1 MPQET
6 NLNVSPYF
14 DDFDKSNN
22 YYRVLFKPGYPV
34 QARELTTL
42 QSILQNQVEQFGS
55 HFFKEGAKVIP
66 GQLTYVS
73 NFYAVEINSEF
84 SGTPVN
90 LYLNNLV
97 GSIIYGRSSGVKA
110 KVVKV
115 ITADESER
123 GNITLYVDYLESSSS
138 DFSAREF
145 FDGEVLYSDSPI
157 QFGNTF
163 ISSGEGFASTI
174 FTNSTSTGSA
184 FALSNGVYFLRG
196 TFVEVQDEILILDQ
210 YNNTPSYRVGLL
222 VNEEIATSD
231 DDISLTDN
239 AQGYNNYSAP
249 GADRLKIT
257 ATLFKKDINDFG
269 NANFVQLATV
279 QNGIL
284 REINNTTDYNILGDE
299 FAKRTFDESGHYYIK
314 SFTTY
319 CKESLNDGI
328 GNGGIFKEGELTYS
342 GSVPSED
349 LAIYKVSPG
358 KAYVKGYEV
367 DFQGPTLLDVPKPR
381 TTKTIQSQAVNFGFN
396 PTITVDNVTGSPL
409 IDFNTSSTLSLRDE
423 RVTNDAGSAA
433 GTEIGVAR
441 VYDFVLEQGG
451 YDVPNLDTNRWDL
464 TLFDVQTYS
473 KMTLNEPVT
482 LSIPTYI
489 QGSQT
494 GATGYLKES
503 VSGLTTITVYQIKG
517 EFSEKENI
525 IFNSSDENQTSRYVT
540 DIRNYGISDVK
551 SVYSSSVGSGITF
564 TADAIQTISN
574 IIGNATIT
582 QSSGGISTVTVN
594 GANISG
600 IVTTGNLIR
609 YSQPGI
615 STISYAKVD
624 QVSYLASEFEISLI
638 ESVQGVV
645 YGNLP
650 TTEINVNDLSVVTT
664 KLQLNGDSGNSASNN
679 SLFSV
684 LPKSNIESVDLNESQ
699 ITIRKQFSNI
709 NITSNSTDPID
720 AGQNEVFLPFDEER
734 YILIRSDGTLET
746 LTSDKFEFQSGST
759 RLVINNLGTN
769 DTGAVLIAT
778 LRKSKI
784 KSKSKKKKVVDSII
798 IDKSSNSYSGIGQSS
813 TNDGLTYGN
822 YPYGTR
828 VQDKEI
834 CLNYPDINLLY
845 GVFESKD
852 TSNPD
857 SPSATIGSMDGP
869 TATTNDLII
878 GETLV
883 GTISGARALYVERKN
898 DTSIGYIYENNNN
911 FINGEL
917 VKFSQSNVNG
927 VIGSI
932 SVCSVNVTDRYK
944 LDGGQR
950 ETYIDYSR
958 LVRNSSS
965 PEPERK
971 LKVFFMRGFFETS
984 DDGDITTVNS
994 YTSFNYKNEIPSI
1007 SGYRVTDLIDLRPR
1021 VSDYT
1026 VSEGNRS
1033 PFEFEGRDF
1042 SGSNHSSKNIISS
1055 DESLILTYSYYLPR
1069 IDRIYLSK
1077 DKSFVIKYG
1086 NSSDNPV
1093 LPEEV
1098 SGAMNIANIYL
1109 PPYLYNTS
1117 DARIEFVQHKRY
1129 QMRDIFNLESRIKN
1143 LEYYTSLSLL
1153 ETNTQNL
1160 FVDDSTGQNRF
1171 KSGFYVDNFGSLLTQ
1186 DLSNGVKNSIDT
1198 QRGELRPSHYTTN
1211 LKLEAANSTIS
1222 GVGTSTQL
1230 NGDKRYAEIF
1240 GSNIKRSG
1248 DVVTLDYSETSW
1260 LRQPFATRTENVTPF
1275 FVKLWEGTIQLNPTV
1290 DVWIDTNR
1298 LELNNVEMEGSFLG
1312 IAEALRT
1319 EISTN
1324 EDGERLGVSPIIW
1337 NSWETTGVDLNRR
1350 VESNSSSSTS
1360 SGTSTSNRQG
1370 TAAEFQRFTGQNA
1383 ANGVPNTFRVG
1394 EVRDTSTTTTVTT
1407 TNTFMDIRLDQQRTG
1422 IQNTV
1427 TEQIDTESLGD
1438 RIVRRDVITFMR
1450 SRNIEFTSRQMKPY
1464 TEVYPFFDGVNVSD
1478 YCFSKL
1484 VEIEMIS
1491 GVFEVGETVIGR
1503 QDFLLPNGA
1512 TARIPIGIIF
1522 RVAQSNH
1529 KYGPY
1534 NNPSDFFDRNPYDR
1548 ETNIPESYS
1557 STSTILNID
1566 TFSLSDESNTQFSGL
1581 IKQSMTLRGL
1591 SSGAE
1596 ATVTN
1601 VRLVTDRVG
1610 TLIGSYQVPNS
1621 SIGNNPA
1628 FETGRSRFRLTSSS
1642 TNSQIPGVV
1651 TTVAEETF
1659 YSQGD
1664 IDSTQEVTL
1673 SLRNARVEVDD
1684 SFRQT
1689 RALSDSALLDT
1700 QTTVSSSTSSSN
1712 PRLTGEYRDP
1722 LAQSFIVDDPTG
1734 VYLTKVDLYFRTKD
1748 EILPVTVQIREV
1760 ELGTPSQKI
1769 LPFSEVELTPD
1780 KIQTSEDASVATS
1793 FEFESP
1799 VYLESQREYAI
1810 IVISNSNEYN
1820 VWISRLGESDVATLA
1835 TEQNQILVTTQ
1846 RLLGS
1851 LFKSQNAS
1859 TWTPSQYEDL
1869 TFELHRA
1876 EFATSGFVQMFNSDL
1891 PENLQVMTKDA
1902 LTVESN
1908 KVKVSLSSTVTNTDL
1923 SLGNT
1928 IIQQPAGLSTAF
1940 GNLVGYAGSAFGTL
1954 NIVSSG
1960 VGYTGSNFTYTG
1972 VALTSITGSG
1982 VNATANITINNGGV
1996 VAAGA
2001 TILVGGSG
2009 YVVGDILEPISIG
2022 SQNLGLG
2029 MRLSVSEISGRNELI
2044 IDNVQGEFSTISSDK
2059 VKFVNNSGVT
2069 TDFSTDGTEFSIANL
2084 NTLTNGE
2091 HIKVF
2096 HRNHGMHSSSNIV
2109 TIRDISSDVDAVS
2122 LTSQY
2127 PSASGTSNEIVVSDA
2142 SEFATFENITVSAAY
2157 KGYLRILEE
2166 ILSYEGVNLST
2177 NTLTGVSREIDGT
2190 KGFNYPVGTLV
2201 EKYELG
2207 GVSLRR
2213 INKTHN
2219 LSDVDNTISNKI
2231 GVNHYYLKI
2240 DMSSN
2245 GNDRSL
2251 NTGYGKLKFNRTKQS
2266 GGLNGKA
2273 TYNIPFEAVIPNIR
2287 QIAPTGTG
2295 IRSAIRTVS
2304 GTSLGGNEV
2313 SFVDQGLQD
2322 ITNSRIN
2329 YFDSPR
2335 VIASKLNE
2343 TNYLTDLPGN
2353 KSLNVNA
2360 FFTSSDSRISPSIDL
2375 SNNSLVLISNRVNN
2389 PITDYANDP
2398 RVNTISEDPNLFT
2411 YVSNQILLETAASS
2425 IKILLDGYVH
2435 NESDLRAFYSIEN
2448 SNVFVPFPGYANI
2461 DTNGTVID
2469 SRNSNGSADAKM
2481 IKQDRFINNPLQSD
2495 FKEYSFTIDLNQT
2508 FKQFRIK
2515 LIGTSENQAY
2525 VPIVRN
2531 LRVIALA

>member
-14 DDFDKSNN
+14 DDFDPDKN
-22 YYRVLFKPGYPV
+22 YYKVLFKPGYPV

-66 GQLTYVS
+66 GQLTYIS
-73 NFYAVEINSEF
+73 NFYAVEINSDF
-84 SGTPVN
+84 SGVPVS
-90 LYLNNLV
+90 LYLNNLI
-97 GSIIYGRSSGVKA
+97 GIKLYGKSSGVKA

-115 ITADESER
+115 LTADESER
-123 GNITLYVDYLESSSS
+123 GNIILYIDYLESSS
-138 DFSAREF
+138 DFSKREF
-145 FDGEVLYSDSPI
+145 FDNEVLVTEDPI

-163 ISSGEGFASTI
+163 ISSGEGFASTLAN
-174 FTNSTSTGSA
+174 NSTSTGSA

-196 TFVEVQDEILILDQ
+196 TFVDVSDKILILDQ
-210 YNNTPSYRVGLL
+210 YTNDPSYRIGLL
-222 VNEEIATSD
+222 VSEEIITSD
-231 DDISLTDN
+231 SDESLTDN

-257 ATLFKKDINDFG
+257 TSLAKKDINDFD

-279 QNGIL
+279 QNGVL
-284 REINNTTDYNILGDE
+284 REINNNTDYNILGDE
-299 FAKRTFDESGHYYIK
+299 LARRTFDESGHYYIK

-319 CKESLNDGI
+319 CKESLNNGI
-328 GNGGIFKEGELTYS
+328 GNGGIFNSGELTYN
-342 GSVPSED
+342 GSVPNED
-349 LAIYKVSPG
+349 LAIYKISPG
-358 KAYVKGYEV
+358 KSYVKGYEV
-367 DFQGPTLLDVPKPR
+367 EFQGPTFLDVPKPR
-381 TTKTIQSQAVNFGFN
+381 TTKTIESQAVNFGFN
-396 PTITVDNVTGSPL
+396 PTLTVNNVTGSPL
-409 IDFNTSSTLSLRDE
+409 IDFNTTTTLSLRDE
-423 RVTNDAGSAA
+423 RVTSDPNSAP
-433 GTEIGVAR
+433 GNEIGVAR

-451 YDVPNLDTNRWDL
+451 YDVQNLETNQWDL
-464 TLFDVQTYS
+464 SLFDIQTYS
-473 KMTLNEPVT
+473 SITLNEPIT

-489 QGSQT
+489 RGSQT

-503 VSGLTTITVYQIKG
+503 VSSSSTINAYQIRG

-525 IFNSSDENQTSRYVT
+525 IFSGSDENELSRYIT
-540 DIRNYGISDVK
+540 NIRNYAISDIK

-564 TADAIQTISN
+564 TADTIQSNSNFIGISS
-574 IIGNATIT
+574 ISSG
-582 QSSGGISTVTVN
+582 SGGISTVTVN
-594 GANISG
+594 GTNISG
-600 IVTTGNLIR
+600 IITTGNLVK
-609 YSQPGI
+609 YSQGGETI
-615 STISYAKVD
+615 ISYAKVED
-624 QVSYLASEFEISLI
+624 VDYLAREFTISPV
-638 ESVQGVV
+638 ENVNGVV
-645 YGNLP
+645 YGDLP
-650 TTEINVNDLSVVTT
+650 TSSVNVTDLSILTT
-664 KLQLNGDSGNSASNN
+664 KLQITGSSGNSSSNN

-684 LPKSNIESVDLNESQ
+684 LPKSNIESVDLTRSQ
-699 ITIRKQFSNI
+699 LTIRKQFSNI
-709 NITSNSTDPID
+709 NISSNSTDPID
-720 AGQNEVFLPFDEER
+720 AESNEVFLPFDEER

-746 LTSDKFEFQSGST
+746 LTSDKFDFQSGST
-759 RLVINNLGTN
+759 RLVINNLGAN
-769 DTGAVLIAT
+769 DTGAILIAT
-778 LRKSKI
+778 LRKTKI
-784 KSKSKKKKVVDSII
+784 KSKSKKKKIVDSVI
-798 IDKSSNSYSGIGQSS
+798 IDKSSNLYSGIGQST

-828 VQDKEI
+828 VQDIEI
-834 CLNYPDINLLY
+834 CLNYPDVNLLY
-845 GVFESKD
+845 AVFESKD

-857 SPSATIGSMDGP
+857 SPSATIGSMDGA
-869 TATTNDLII
+869 TSTTNDLII
-878 GETLV
+878 GESLV

-898 DTSIGYIYENNNN
+898 DTSIGYIYENNIN

-917 VKFSQSNVNG
+917 VRFDQSNVNG
-927 VIGSI
+927 IIGSI
-932 SVCSVNVTDRYK
+932 NQGSTNVTDRYR
-944 LDGGQR
+944 LDNGQR
-950 ETYIDYSR
+950 QTYFDYSR
-958 LVRNSSS
+958 IIRNSNS

-971 LKVFFMRGFFETS
+971 LKSYFMRGFFDLS

-994 YTSFNYKNEIPSI
+994 YTTFNYKNEIPSI
-1007 SGYRVTDLIDLRPR
+1007 SGYRLTDLIDLRPR
-1021 VSDYT
+1021 VKDYT
-1026 VSEGNRS
+1026 VSEGNKS
-1033 PFEFEGRDF
+1033 PFEFGGRDF
-1042 SGSNHSSKNIISS
+1042 SGSNHSSKNIISP

-1077 DKSFVIKYG
+1077 DKSFSVKYG
-1086 NSSDNPV
+1086 NPSDIPV

-1109 PPYLYNTS
+1109 PAYLYNTS

-1143 LEYYTSLSLL
+1143 LEYYTSLSML

-1160 FVDDSTGQNRF
+1160 FVDDGNGQNRF

-1186 DLSNGVKNSIDT
+1186 DLSNGVKNSIDVG
-1198 QRGELRPSHYTTN
+1198 RGELRPSHYTTN
-1211 LKLEAANSTIS
+1211 LKLEVANNTIT
-1222 GVGTSTQL
+1222 GIGTSTQT

-1275 FVKLWEGTIQLNPTV
+1275 FVKLWEGSIQLYPSV
-1290 DVWIDTNR
+1290 DVWIDVNK

-1312 IAEALRT
+1312 VAEALRT

-1324 EDGERLGVSPIIW
+1324 EDGERLGVSPVIW

-1350 VESNSSSSTS
+1350 VESNSNSSTS
-1360 SGTSTSNRQG
+1360 RGTSTSSRQG
-1370 TAAEFQRFTGQNA
+1370 TAAEFERFTGQSVT
-1383 ANGVPNTFRVG
+1383 NGVPNTFRVG
-1394 EVRDTSTTTTVTT
+1394 EARDTTTRTTVTT

-1427 TEQIDTESLGD
+1427 SEQIDTESLGD
-1438 RIVRRDVITFMR
+1438 RIIRRDIISFMR
-1450 SRNIEFTSRQMKPY
+1450 SRNIEFTSRRMKPF
-1464 TEVYPFFDGVNVSD
+1464 TQVYSFFDGVNVGD
-1478 YCFSKL
+1478 FCFSKL
-1484 VEIEMIS
+1484 IEIEMIS
-1491 GVFEVGETVIGR
+1491 GTFSVGETVIG
-1503 QDFLLPNGA
+1503 QINGVS
-1512 TARIPIGIIF
+1512 INSNVVIF

-1534 NNPSDFFDRNPYDR
+1534 DNPTDFFDRNPYNRDV
-1548 ETNIPESYS
+1548 NIPELYS
-1557 STSTILNID
+1557 STSTTLNVD
-1566 TFSLSDESNTQFSGL
+1566 TFSLAEESNTTFSG
-1581 IKQSMTLRGL
+1581 IVKQNMILRGQT
-1591 SSGAE
+1591 SGAE
-1596 ATVTN
+1596 ARVAN
-1601 VRLVTDRVG
+1601 VRLVTDRLG
-1610 TLIGSYQVPNS
+1610 TLIGSYQVPS
-1621 SIGNNPA
+1621 GIEGTPQ

-1651 TTVAEETF
+1651 TTAAEETF

-1664 IDSTQEVTL
+1664 VDSSQEVTL

-1689 RALSDSALLDT
+1689 RDLSDSALLDT

-1734 VYLTKVDLYFRTKD
+1734 IFVTKVDIYFRTKD
-1748 EILPVTVQIREV
+1748 ESLPVTVQIREV

-1780 KIQTSEDASVATS
+1780 KILLSEDASITTS
-1793 FEFESP
+1793 FIFESP

-1876 EFATSGFVQMFNSDL
+1876 NFVSSGFLQMFNSDL
-1891 PENLQVMTKDA
+1891 PENLQVMTKDPV
-1902 LTVESN
+1902 TIQSN
-1908 KVKVSLSSTVTNTDL
+1908 KIKVSLSSTVTNTDL
-1923 SLGNT
+1923 TLGNT
-1928 IIQQPAGLSTAF
+1928 IIQQPSGLSTAT
-1940 GNLVGYAGSAFGTL
+1940 GNLVGYAGSAFGNL
-1954 NIVSSG
+1954 NVVNSG
-1960 VGYTGSNFTYTG
+1960 IGYTGSNITYTG

-1982 VNATANITINNGGV
+1982 FNATANITINNGGV
-1996 VAAGA
+1996 VASGA
-2001 TILVGGSG
+2001 TIASGGFG
-2009 YVVGDILEPISIG
+2009 YIVGDILEPISIG
-2022 SQNLGLG
+2022 AQNLGLG

-2044 IDNVQGEFSTISSDK
+2044 IDNVQGEFSTVSSDK
-2059 VKFVNNSGVT
+2059 VKFINNSGVT
-2069 TDFSTDGTEFSIANL
+2069 TDFSDNGTEFSIDNL
-2084 NTLTNGE
+2084 IPVTSGD

-2109 TIRDISSDVDAVS
+2109 TLRDIKSDIDSVS
-2122 LTSQY
+2122 LVAQY
-2127 PSASGTSNEIVVSDA
+2127 PSASGNETEILLSDA
-2142 SEFATFENITVSAAY
+2142 NDFVNYENIPVSATY
-2157 KGYLRILEE
+2157 KGYIKILDE

-2177 NTLTGVSREIDGT
+2177 NTLTGISREIDGT
-2190 KGFNYPVGTLV
+2190 KGFNYSVETLV

-2219 LSDVDNTISNKI
+2219 LSDVDSTISNPI
-2231 GVNHYYLKI
+2231 GVNYYHVKI
-2240 DMSSN
+2240 DMGSN
-2245 GNDRSL
+2245 GVDRST
-2251 NTGYGKLKFNRTKQS
+2251 NIEYPKLKFNRTKQV
-2266 GGLNGKA
+2266 GLSNGKA
-2273 TYNIPFEAVIPNIR
+2273 TYNIPFEAMIPNIK
-2287 QIAPTGTG
+2287 QIAPTGTS
-2295 IRSAIRTVS
+2295 IKSAVRTVR

-2313 SFVDQGLQD
+2313 SFVDMGLQD

-2335 VIASKLNE
+2335 VIASKVNE
-2343 TNYLTDLPGN
+2343 TNYLADFPGN

-2360 FFTSSDSRISPSIDL
+2360 FMATSDARISPSIDL
-2375 SNNSLVLISNRVNN
+2375 SNNSLVLISNRVNS
-2389 PITDYANDP
+2389 PITDYINDP
-2398 RVNTISEDPNLFT
+2398 RVNSISEDPSLFN
-2411 YVSNQILLETAASS
+2411 YISNQITLESPASS
-2425 IKILLDGYVH
+2425 IKILLDAYVH
-2435 NESDLRAFYSIEN
+2435 NNSDLRAFFSIEE
-2448 SNVFVPFPGYANI
+2448 SNVFVPFPGYTNI
-2461 DTNGTVID
+2461 DTNGSIID
-2469 SRNSNGSADAKM
+2469 ERNSDGSSDKKM
-2481 IKQDRFINNPLQSD
+2481 IKQDKFINTPAISD
-2495 FKEYSFTIDLNQT
+2495 FKEYSFTVDLNEI
-2508 FKQFRIK
+2508 FKQFRVK

-2525 VPIVRN
+2525 VPIIRN

>member
-6 NLNVSPYF
+6 NLNTSPYF
-14 DDFDKSNN
+14 DDFDKNNN

-84 SGTPVN
+84 SGVPVS
-90 LYLNNLV
+90 LYLDSLV
-97 GSIIYGRSSGVKA
+97 GSIIYGRTSGVKA

-115 ITADESER
+115 ITSEESER

-138 DFSAREF
+138 DLTKREF
-145 FDGEVLYSDSPI
+145 DDGEILYSNSPI

-163 ISSGEGFASTI
+163 ITSGEGFASTI
-174 FTNSTSTGSA
+174 SDNSTSIASA

-210 YNNTPSYRVGLL
+210 YSNKPSYRVGLL
-222 VNEEIATSD
+222 ITEEIVTSD

-239 AQGYNNYSAP
+239 SQGYSNYSAP

-257 ATLFKKDINDFG
+257 ATLFKKDINDFD

-279 QNGIL
+279 QNGVL
-284 REINNTTDYNILGDE
+284 REINNSTDYNILGDE
-299 FAKRTFDESGHYYIK
+299 LARRTFDESGHYYIK

-319 CKESLNDGI
+319 CKESLNDGL
-328 GNGGIFKEGELTYS
+328 GNGGIFNSGELTYS

-349 LAIYKVSPG
+349 LAIYKISPG

-367 DFQGPTLLDVPKPR
+367 EFQGPTFLDVPKPR
-381 TTKTIQSQAVNFGFN
+381 TTKTIEGQAVNFGFN
-396 PTITVDNVTGSPL
+396 PTLTVNNVTGSPL
-409 IDFNTSSTLSLRDE
+409 IDFNTTTTLSLRDE
-423 RVTNDAGSAA
+423 RVTNDSGSAP
-433 GTEIGVAR
+433 GNEIGVAR

-451 YDVPNLDTNRWDL
+451 YDVQNLETNQWDL
-464 TLFDVQTYS
+464 SLFDIQTYS
-473 KMTLNEPVT
+473 KLTLNEPVT

-489 QGSQT
+489 RGSQT
-494 GATGYLKES
+494 GATGYLKDS
-503 VSGLTTITVYQIKG
+503 VSSASTITIYQIRG

-525 IFNSSDENQTSRYVT
+525 IFGNSDENESSRYVT
-540 DIRNYGISDVK
+540 KIRNYGISDVK
-551 SVYSSSVGSGITF
+551 SVYTSNVGSGITF
-564 TADAIQTISN
+564 TADTIQSNSNFIGISSISAN
-574 IIGNATIT
+574 
-582 QSSGGISTVTVN
+582 SGGISTVSVN
-594 GANISG
+594 VTNISG
-600 IVTTGNLIR
+600 IVTTGNLVT

-615 STISYAKVD
+615 TTISYAKVEN
-624 QVSYLASEFEISLI
+624 VNYLARKFEISSV
-638 ESVQGVV
+638 ESVAGVV
-645 YGNLP
+645 YGELP
-650 TTEINVNDLSVVTT
+650 STAVNITDLSVLTT
-664 KLQLNGDSGNSASNN
+664 KLQSSGSSGNTSSNN

-684 LPKSNIESVDLNESQ
+684 LPKSNIESVDLSGSQ
-699 ITIRKQFSNI
+699 LTIRRQFNNI
-709 NITSNSTDPID
+709 NISSNSTDPID
-720 AGQNEVFLPFDEER
+720 AGTNEVFLPFDEER
-734 YILIRSDGTLET
+734 YILIRSDGSLET
-746 LTSDKFEFQSGST
+746 LTSDKFDFQSGST

-769 DTGAVLIAT
+769 DTGAILIAT
-778 LRKSKI
+778 LRKTKI
-784 KSKSKKKKVVDSII
+784 KSKSKKKKIVDSII
-798 IDKSSNSYSGIGQSS
+798 IDKSSSSYSGVGQST

-828 VQDKEI
+828 VQDIEI
-834 CLNYPDINLLY
+834 CLNYPDVNLLY
-845 GVFESKD
+845 AVFESKD

-857 SPSATIGSMDGP
+857 SPSATIGSMDGATS
-869 TATTNDLII
+869 TANDLII

-883 GTISGARALYVERKN
+883 GTISGARALYVERKS
-898 DTSIGYIYENNNN
+898 DTSIGYIYENNIN

-917 VKFSQSNVNG
+917 VKFDQSNVNG
-927 VIGSI
+927 IIGSI
-932 SVCSVNVTDRYK
+932 NQGSTNVTDRYR
-944 LDGGQR
+944 LDNGQR
-950 ETYIDYSR
+950 QTYFDYSR
-958 LVRNSSS
+958 IIRGSDS

-971 LKVFFMRGFFETS
+971 LKVYFMRGFFDSS

-994 YTSFNYKNEIPSI
+994 YNTFNYNNEISSI
-1007 SGYRVTDLIDLRPR
+1007 SGYRLTDLIDLRPR
-1021 VSDYT
+1021 VKDYT
-1026 VSEGNRS
+1026 VSEGNKS
-1033 PFEFEGRDF
+1033 PFEFGGRDF
-1042 SGSNHSSKNIISS
+1042 SGSNHSSKNIISP

-1069 IDRIYLSK
+1069 IDRIYLNK
-1077 DKSFVIKYG
+1077 DKSFAVKYG
-1086 NSSDNPV
+1086 NPSDNPV

-1098 SGAMNIANIYL
+1098 SGAMNISNIYL
-1109 PPYLYNTS
+1109 PAYLYNTS

-1143 LEYYTSLSLL
+1143 LEYYTSLSML

-1160 FVDDSTGQNRF
+1160 FVDDGNGQNRF

-1186 DLSNGVKNSIDT
+1186 DLSNGVKNSIDAS
-1198 QRGELRPSHYTTN
+1198 RGELRPSHYTTN
-1211 LKLEAANSTIS
+1211 LKLEVANNTIT
-1222 GVGTSTQL
+1222 GIGTSTQS
-1230 NGDKRYAEIF
+1230 NGDKKYAEIF

-1248 DVVTLDYSETSW
+1248 DVVTLDYNETSW

-1275 FVKLWEGTIQLNPTV
+1275 FVKLWEGSIELYPSV
-1290 DVWIDTNR
+1290 DVWIDVNK

-1312 IAEALRT
+1312 VAEALRT

-1350 VESNSSSSTS
+1350 VEVNRSSRTSN
-1360 SGTSTSNRQG
+1360 GTSNTIRQG
-1370 TAAEFQRFTGQNA
+1370 SAAEFQRFVGA
-1383 ANGVPNTFRVG
+1383 VPSGGVPSTFRVG
-1394 EVRDTSTTTTVTT
+1394 ETRDTTTTTTVTT

-1427 TEQIDTESLGD
+1427 TEQIDTETLGD
-1438 RIVRRDVITFMR
+1438 RIVRRDIITFMR
-1450 SRNIEFTSRQMKPY
+1450 SRNIEFTSRRMKPF
-1464 TEVYPFFDGVNVSD
+1464 TQVYPFFDGVNVND

-1484 VEIEMIS
+1484 IEIEMIS
-1491 GVFEVGETVIGR
+1491 GVFEVGETVIG
-1503 QDFLLPNGA
+1503 QINGVS
-1512 TARIPIGIIF
+1512 INDQIIIF

-1534 NNPSDFFDRNPYDR
+1534 NNPTDFFDRSPYNR
-1548 ETNIPESYS
+1548 EINVPEFYS
-1557 STSTILNID
+1557 STSTLLNID
-1566 TFSLSDESNTQFSGL
+1566 TFSLAEESNVNFGGI
-1581 IKQSMTLRGL
+1581 IKQNMILRGQ

-1596 ATVTN
+1596 ARVSN
-1601 VRLVTDRVG
+1601 VRLVTDRLG
-1610 TLIGSYQVPNS
+1610 TLIGSYRVPNG
-1621 SIGNNPA
+1621 IEGTPQ
-1628 FETGRSRFRLTSSS
+1628 FETGRSRFRLTSSP

-1664 IDSTQEVTL
+1664 VDSSQEVTL

-1700 QTTVSSSTSSSN
+1700 QTRVSRSTSSSN

-1734 VYLTKVDLYFRTKD
+1734 VFLTKVDIYFRTKD
-1748 EILPVTVQIREV
+1748 ESLPVTVQIREV

-1780 KIQTSEDASVATS
+1780 KVLTSEDASIATS
-1793 FEFESP
+1793 FVFESP

-1835 TEQNQILVTTQ
+1835 TEQDQILVTTQ

-1876 EFATSGFVQMFNSDL
+1876 NFVSSGFVQMFNSDL
-1891 PENLQVMTKDA
+1891 PENLQVMTKDPI
-1902 LTVESN
+1902 TIQSN
-1908 KVKVSLSSTVTNTDL
+1908 KVRVSLSSTITNTDL

-1954 NIVSSG
+1954 G
-1960 VGYTGSNFTYTG
+1960 VVNPGIGYTGSNITYTG

-1982 VNATANITINNGGV
+1982 FNATANITINNGGV
-1996 VAAGA
+1996 VASGA
-2001 TILVGGSG
+2001 TIVSGGSG

-2022 SQNLGLG
+2022 AQNLGLG

-2044 IDNVQGEFSTISSDK
+2044 IDNVQGEFSTVSSDK
-2059 VKFVNNSGVT
+2059 IKFINSSGVT
-2069 TDFSTDGTEFSIANL
+2069 TDFSNNGTEFSIDNL
-2084 NTLTNGE
+2084 NVVTSGDRM
-2091 HIKVF
+2091 KVF
-2096 HRNHGMHSSSNIV
+2096 HRNHGMHSSSNIL
-2109 TIRDISSDVDAVS
+2109 TIRDIRSDIDVVS
-2122 LTSQY
+2122 LTAQY
-2127 PSASGTSNEIVVSDA
+2127 PSASGNETEISVSDA
-2142 SEFATFENITVSAAY
+2142 SEFTTFENIAVSAAY
-2157 KGYLRILEE
+2157 KGYIRILDE

-2177 NTLTGVSREIDGT
+2177 NTLTGVLREVDGT
-2190 KGFNYPVGTLV
+2190 KGFNYPVGTSV

-2207 GVSLRR
+2207 SVSLRR

-2219 LSDVDNTISNKI
+2219 LSDVDSTILDPI
-2231 GVNHYYLKI
+2231 GVNHYYVKI
-2240 DMSSN
+2240 DMSLN
-2245 GNDRSL
+2245 GIDRSV
-2251 NTGYGKLKFNRTKQS
+2251 NTGYGKLKFNRTKQV

-2273 TYNIPFEAVIPNIR
+2273 TYNIPFEAIIPNIK
-2287 QIAPTGTG
+2287 QIAPTGTS
-2295 IRSAIRTVS
+2295 IKSAIRTVS

-2313 SFVDQGLQD
+2313 SFVDRGLQD
-2322 ITNSRIN
+2322 ITNSRLN

-2335 VIASKLNE
+2335 VIASKINE
-2343 TNYLTDLPGN
+2343 TNYITDLPGN

-2360 FFTSSDSRISPSIDL
+2360 FMATSDARISPSIDL
-2375 SNNSLVLISNRVNN
+2375 SNNSLVLISNRVNS

-2398 RVNTISEDPNLFT
+2398 RVNSISDDPNLFT
-2411 YVSNQILLETAASS
+2411 YVSNQISLESPASS
-2425 IKILLDGYVH
+2425 IKILLDAYMH
-2435 NESDLRAFYSIEN
+2435 NDSDLRALFSIEN

-2461 DTNGTVID
+2461 DTNGSIID
-2469 SRNSNGSADAKM
+2469 ERNSDGSSDKKM
-2481 IKQDRFINNPLQSD
+2481 IKQDRFMNNPSISD
-2495 FKEYSFTIDLNQT
+2495 FKEYSFTVDLNET

-2525 VPIVRN
+2525 VPIIRN

>member
-14 DDFDKSNN
+14 DDFDKSNS

-73 NFYAVEINSEF
+73 NFYAVEVNDEF
-84 SGTPVN
+84 SGTPVG

-97 GSIIYGRSSGVKA
+97 GTIIYGRSSGVKA
-110 KVVKV
+110 KVIKV
-115 ITADESER
+115 ITAEESER

-138 DFSAREF
+138 DLSRREF
-145 FDGEVLYSDSPI
+145 SDGEVLYSDTAI

-174 FTNSTSTGSA
+174 STNSTSTGSA

-196 TFVEVQDEILILDQ
+196 TFVEVQDEILVLDQ
-210 YNNTPSYRVGLL
+210 YTNKPSYRVGLL
-222 VNEEIATSD
+222 VNEEITTSD
-231 DDISLTDN
+231 DDPSLTDN
-239 AQGYNNYSAP
+239 AQGFNNYSAP

-257 ATLFKKDINDFG
+257 ATLFKKDINDFD

-279 QNGIL
+279 RNGVL
-284 REINNTTDYNILGDE
+284 REINNNTDYNILGDE
-299 FAKRTFDESGHYYIK
+299 LAKRTFDESGHYYIK

-381 TTKTIQSQAVNFGFN
+381 TTKTVQSQAVNFGFN
-396 PTITVDNVTGSPL
+396 PTLTVNNVTGSPF
-409 IDFNTSSTLSLRDE
+409 IEFNTSNTLSLRSE
-423 RVTNDAGSAA
+423 RVSSDPGSAA
-433 GTEIGVAR
+433 GEEIGIAR

-451 YDVPNLDTNRWDL
+451 YDVENLETNRWDL

-473 KMTLNEPVT
+473 KLTLSEPVT
-482 LSIPTYI
+482 LTIPTYI
-489 QGSQT
+489 QGEQT
-494 GATGYLKES
+494 GATGYLKDV
-503 VSGLTTITVYQIKG
+503 VSSASTITVYQIRG

-525 IFNSSDENQTSRYVT
+525 IISTSNENESSRYVT
-540 DIRNYGISDVK
+540 NIKNYGISDVK

-564 TADAIQTISN
+564 TADTVQSISN

-582 QSSGGISTVTVN
+582 QASGGISTVTVN

-600 IVTTGNLIR
+600 IVTTGNIIR

-615 STISYAKVD
+615 STAAFAKVED
-624 QVSYLASEFEISLI
+624 VFYLASEFQISPV
-638 ESVQGVV
+638 ESVVGVA

-650 TTEINVNDLSVVTT
+650 TSEINITDLSVVTT
-664 KLQLNGDSGNSASNN
+664 KLQSSGDSGNSASNN
-679 SLFSV
+679 SLFSA
-684 LPKSNIESVDLNESQ
+684 LPKSNIESVNLDESQ
-699 ITIRKQFSNI
+699 ITIRKQFNNI
-709 NITSNSTDPID
+709 NISSNSTDPID

-759 RLVINNLGTN
+759 RLVINNLGSN

-778 LRKSKI
+778 LRKTKI
-784 KSKSKKKKVVDSII
+784 KSKSKKKKIVDSII
-798 IDKSSNSYSGIGQSS
+798 INKSSNSYSGIGQST

-852 TSNPD
+852 SSDPD
-857 SPSATIGSMDGP
+857 SPSATIGSMDGAS
-869 TATTNDLII
+869 ATTNDLII
-878 GETLV
+878 GETLI
-883 GTISGARALYVERKN
+883 GSISGARALYVERKS
-898 DTSIGYIYENNNN
+898 DTSIGYIYENNIN

-917 VKFSQSNVNG
+917 VSFTQSNVNG

-932 SVCSVNVTDRYK
+932 NVGSNNITDRYR
-944 LDGGQR
+944 LDNGQR
-950 ETYIDYSR
+950 ETYLDYSR
-958 LVRNSSS
+958 LIRNASS

-971 LKVFFMRGFFETS
+971 LKVFFMRGFFELS

-994 YTSFNYKNEIPSI
+994 YNTFNYKNEIPSI

-1033 PFEFEGRDF
+1033 PFEFSGRDF

-1069 IDRIYLSK
+1069 IDRIYLNK
-1077 DKSFVIKYG
+1077 DKSFVVKYG
-1086 NSSDNPV
+1086 NPSDNPV

-1098 SGAMNIANIYL
+1098 SGAMNIANIFL
-1109 PPYLYNTS
+1109 PAYLYNTS

-1160 FVDDSTGQNRF
+1160 FVDDGQGQNRF

-1198 QRGELRPSHYTTN
+1198 KRGELRPSHYTTN
-1211 LKLEAANSTIS
+1211 LKLEVANNTIS
-1222 GVGTSTQL
+1222 GLGTSTQL
-1230 NGDKRYAEIF
+1230 NGDKKYAEVL

-1275 FVKLWEGTIQLNPTV
+1275 FVKLWEGTIQLYPTV

-1319 EISTN
+1319 EITTN

-1337 NSWETTGVDLNRR
+1337 NSWETTGIDLRNRIQQT
-1350 VESNSSSSTS
+1350 SSTS
-1360 SGTSTSNRQG
+1360 SSSGVERGNRQG
-1370 TAAEFQRFTGQNA
+1370 TAAEFQRFVGA
-1383 ANGVPNTFRVG
+1383 VPPGGVPSTFRVG
-1394 EVRDTSTTTTVTT
+1394 TARNVTTTTTRTT
-1407 TNTFMDIRLDQQRTG
+1407 TNTFRVVELDQQRTG

-1427 TEQIDTESLGD
+1427 REQIDTESLGD
-1438 RIVRRDVITFMR
+1438 RIVRRDVISFMR
-1450 SRNIEFTSRQMKPY
+1450 SRNIEFTARRLKPH

-1478 YCFSKL
+1478 HCFSKL

-1491 GVFEVGETVIGR
+1491 GSFEVGETVVG
-1503 QDFLLPNGA
+1503 
-1512 TARIPIGIIF
+1512 GILNTFVTGTNQETVVF

-1534 NNPSDFFDRNPYDR
+1534 NNPTDVFDRNPYNR
-1548 ETNIPESYS
+1548 EVNIPESYS

-1566 TFSLSDESNTQFSGL
+1566 TFSLSDESNTEFNGC
-1581 IKQSMTLRGL
+1581 IKQSMNLFGL

-1596 ATVTN
+1596 AVVTN

-1610 TLIGSYQVPNS
+1610 TLIGSYRVPNS
-1621 SIGNNPA
+1621 SIDNNPA

-1664 IDSTQEVTL
+1664 IDSMQETTL

-1684 SFRQT
+1684 SFRQE
-1689 RALSDSALLDT
+1689 RSLSDELLVDSR
-1700 QTTVSSSTSSSN
+1700 TTVSSSTSGGN
-1712 PRLTGEYRDP
+1712 ARLTGEYRDP

-1734 VYLTKVDLYFRTKD
+1734 IYLTKVDLYFRTKD
-1748 EILPVTVQIREV
+1748 ETLPVTVQIREV

-1780 KIQTSEDASVATS
+1780 KINLSEDASIPTS
-1793 FEFESP
+1793 FVFESP

-1869 TFELHRA
+1869 TFELYRA
-1876 EFATSGFVQMFNSDL
+1876 DFATSGFVQLFNSDL
-1891 PENLQVMTKDA
+1891 PENLQVMTKDPIT
-1902 LTVESN
+1902 LESN
-1908 KVKVSLSSTVTNTDL
+1908 KVKVSLSSTITNTDL

-1954 NIVSSG
+1954 NVVAAG

-2022 SQNLGLG
+2022 TQNLGLG
-2029 MRLSVSEISGRNELI
+2029 MRLSVSEIAGRNELI
-2044 IDNVQGEFSTISSDK
+2044 IDGVQGEFSTVSSDK
-2059 VKFVNNSGVT
+2059 IKFVNNSGVT
-2069 TDFSTDGTEFSIANL
+2069 TDFSNNGTEFSISNL
-2084 NTLTNGE
+2084 NTITSGD

-2109 TIRDISSDVDAVS
+2109 TIRDIKSDVDLVS
-2122 LTSQY
+2122 LVTQY
-2127 PSASGTSNEIVVSDA
+2127 PAATGTSNEIVVSDA
-2142 SEFATFENITVSAAY
+2142 SNFTTFENIPVSPSY
-2157 KGYLRILEE
+2157 KGYIRVLDE

-2177 NTLTGVSREIDGT
+2177 NTLTGVSREIDST

-2219 LSDVDNTISNKI
+2219 LSDVSDTIQDKI
-2231 GVNHYYLKI
+2231 GVNHYYVKI
-2240 DMSSN
+2240 DMSTN
-2245 GNDRSL
+2245 GNDRSI
-2251 NTGYGKLKFNRTKQS
+2251 NAGYGKLKFNRTKQT
-2266 GGLNGKA
+2266 GGSSGKA

-2295 IRSAIRTVS
+2295 IRSSVRTVS

-2335 VIASKLNE
+2335 VIASKINE
-2343 TNYLTDLPGN
+2343 TSYLSDLPGN
-2353 KSLNVNA
+2353 KSLNVNT

-2375 SNNSLVLISNRVNN
+2375 SNNSLVLISNRVNS
-2389 PITDYANDP
+2389 PISNYANDP
-2398 RVNTISEDPNLFT
+2398 RVNTISDDPNLFT
-2411 YVSNQILLETAASS
+2411 YISNLIALETPASS

-2435 NESDLRAFYSIEN
+2435 NDSDIRAFYSIEN

-2469 SRNSNGSADAKM
+2469 DRNSDGSSDKKM
-2481 IKQDRFINNPLQSD
+2481 VKQDRFINSPLQSD
-2495 FKEYSFTIDLNQT
+2495 FKEYSFTTNLNET

-2525 VPIVRN
+2525 VPIIRN

>member
-14 DDFDKSNN
+14 DDFDKSNS

-73 NFYAVEINSEF
+73 NFYAVEVNDEF
-84 SGTPVN
+84 SGTPVG

-97 GSIIYGRSSGVKA
+97 GAIIYGRSSGVKA
-110 KVVKV
+110 KVIKV
-115 ITADESER
+115 ITTEESER

-138 DFSAREF
+138 DLSRREF
-145 FDGEVLYSDSPI
+145 SDGEVLYSDTAI

-163 ISSGEGFASTI
+163 ISSGEGFASTLS
-174 FTNSTSTGSA
+174 TNSTSTGSA

-210 YNNTPSYRVGLL
+210 YTNKPSYRVGLL
-222 VNEEIATSD
+222 VNEEITTSD
-231 DDISLTDN
+231 DDPSLTDN
-239 AQGYNNYSAP
+239 AQGFNNYSAP

-257 ATLFKKDINDFG
+257 ATLSKKDINDFD

-279 QNGIL
+279 QNGVL
-284 REINNTTDYNILGDE
+284 REINNNTDYNILGDE
-299 FAKRTFDESGHYYIK
+299 LARRTFDESGHYYIK

-381 TTKTIQSQAVNFGFN
+381 TTKTVQSQAVNFGFN
-396 PTITVDNVTGSPL
+396 PTLTVNNVTGSPF
-409 IDFNTSSTLSLRDE
+409 IEFNTLNTLSLRSE
-423 RVTNDAGSAA
+423 RVSSDPGSAA
-433 GTEIGVAR
+433 GEEIGIAR

-451 YDVPNLDTNRWDL
+451 YDVENLETNRWDL

-473 KMTLNEPVT
+473 KLTLSEPVT
-482 LSIPTYI
+482 LTIPTYI
-489 QGSQT
+489 QGEQT
-494 GATGYLKES
+494 GATGYLKDA
-503 VSGLTTITVYQIKG
+503 VSSASIITVYQIRG

-525 IFNSSDENQTSRYVT
+525 IISTSNENESSRYVT
-540 DIRNYGISDVK
+540 NIKNYGISDVK

-564 TADAIQTISN
+564 TADTVQSISN

-582 QSSGGISTVTVN
+582 QASGGISTVTVN

-600 IVTTGNLIR
+600 IVTTGNIIR

-615 STISYAKVD
+615 STAAFAKVGD
-624 QVSYLASEFEISLI
+624 VFYLASEFQISPV
-638 ESVQGVV
+638 ESVVGVA

-650 TTEINVNDLSVVTT
+650 TSEINITDLSVVTT
-664 KLQLNGDSGNSASNN
+664 KLQSSGDSGNSASNS
-679 SLFSV
+679 SLFSA
-684 LPKSNIESVDLNESQ
+684 LPKSNIESVNLDESQ
-699 ITIRKQFSNI
+699 ITIRKQFNNI
-709 NITSNSTDPID
+709 NISSNSTDPID

-759 RLVINNLGTN
+759 RLVINNLGSN

-778 LRKSKI
+778 LRKTKI
-784 KSKSKKKKVVDSII
+784 KSKSKKKKIVDSII
-798 IDKSSNSYSGIGQSS
+798 INKSSNSYSGIGQST

-852 TSNPD
+852 SSDPD
-857 SPSATIGSMDGP
+857 SPSATIGSMDGAS
-869 TATTNDLII
+869 ATTNDLII
-878 GETLV
+878 GETLI
-883 GTISGARALYVERKN
+883 GSISGARALYVERKS
-898 DTSIGYIYENNNN
+898 DTSIGYIYENNIN

-917 VKFSQSNVNG
+917 VSFTQSNVNG

-932 SVCSVNVTDRYK
+932 NVGSNNITDRYR
-944 LDGGQR
+944 LDNGQR
-950 ETYIDYSR
+950 ETYLDYSR
-958 LVRNSSS
+958 LIRNASS

-971 LKVFFMRGFFETS
+971 LKVFFMRGFFELS

-994 YTSFNYKNEIPSI
+994 YNTFNYKNEIPSI

-1033 PFEFEGRDF
+1033 PFEFSGRDF

-1069 IDRIYLSK
+1069 IDRIYLNK
-1077 DKSFVIKYG
+1077 DKSFIVKYG
-1086 NSSDNPV
+1086 NPSDNPV

-1098 SGAMNIANIYL
+1098 SGAMNIANIFL
-1109 PPYLYNTS
+1109 PAYLYNTS

-1160 FVDDSTGQNRF
+1160 FVDDGEGQNRF

-1198 QRGELRPSHYTTN
+1198 KRGELRPSHYTTN
-1211 LKLEAANSTIS
+1211 LKLEVANNTIS
-1222 GVGTSTQL
+1222 GLGTSTQL
-1230 NGDKRYAEIF
+1230 NGDKKYAEVL

-1275 FVKLWEGTIQLNPTV
+1275 FVKLWEGTIQLYPTV

-1298 LELNNVEMEGSFLG
+1298 LELRDVEMEGSFLG
-1312 IAEALRT
+1312 VAEALRT
-1319 EISTN
+1319 EITTA
-1324 EDGERLGVSPIIW
+1324 EDGERLGVSPVIW
-1337 NSWETTGVDLNRR
+1337 NSWETTGVDVSASISL
-1350 VESNSSSSTS
+1350 SQSTSSSSS
-1360 SGTSTSNRQG
+1360 S
-1370 TAAEFQRFTGQNA
+1370 AL
-1383 ANGVPNTFRVG
+1383 VG
-1394 EVRDTSTTTTVTT
+1394 PLIEGSGRAVQETTTTSTTTSASINVGVS
-1407 TNTFMDIRLDQQRTG
+1407 LAQQRTG

-1427 TEQIDTESLGD
+1427 REQIDTESLGD
-1438 RIVRRDVITFMR
+1438 RITRRDVITFMR

-1464 TEVYPFFDGVNVSD
+1464 TEVYPFFDGVNVNE

-1484 VEIEMIS
+1484 IEIEMIS
-1491 GVFEVGETVIGR
+1491 GTFEVGETVIGG
-1503 QDFLLPNGA
+1503 LLNS
-1512 TARIPIGIIF
+1512 TVIGTNPEIITF

-1534 NNPSDFFDRNPYDR
+1534 NNPTDVFDRNPYNR
-1548 ETNIPESYS
+1548 EVNVPESYS
-1557 STSTILNID
+1557 STSSILNID
-1566 TFSLSDESNTQFSGL
+1566 TFALADESNTQFSGIL
-1581 IKQSMTLRGL
+1581 KKSMTLRGL
-1591 SSGAE
+1591 NSGAE
-1596 ATVTN
+1596 AIVTN

-1610 TLIGSYQVPNS
+1610 TLIGSYQIPNS
-1621 SIGNNPA
+1621 ITGNGPA
-1628 FETGRSRFRLTSSS
+1628 FETGRSRFRLTSSP

-1664 IDSTQEVTL
+1664 LDSTQEVTL
-1673 SLRNARVEVDD
+1673 SLRNARVDVDD

-1689 RALSDSALLDT
+1689 RTLSDSASASDSR
-1700 QTTVSSSTSSSN
+1700 TTTSTSS
-1712 PRLTGEYRDP
+1712 RLTGEYRDP

-1748 EILPVTVQIREV
+1748 KTLPVTVQIREV

-1780 KIQTSEDASVATS
+1780 KISLSGDASIPTS
-1793 FEFESP
+1793 FVFESP

-1869 TFELHRA
+1869 TFELYRA
-1876 EFATSGFVQMFNSDL
+1876 DFATSGFVQLFNSDL
-1891 PENLQVMTKDA
+1891 PENLQVMTKDP
-1902 LTVESN
+1902 LTLESN
-1908 KVKVSLSSTVTNTDL
+1908 KVKVSLSSTITNSDL
-1923 SLGNT
+1923 TLGNT

-1954 NIVSSG
+1954 GVVAAG

-2001 TILVGGSG
+2001 TIVVGGSG
-2009 YVVGDILEPISIG
+2009 YIVGDILEPISIG
-2022 SQNLGLG
+2022 NQNLGLG
-2029 MRLSVSEISGRNELI
+2029 MRLSVSEIAGRNELI
-2044 IDNVQGEFSTISSDK
+2044 IDNIQGEFSTLSSDK
-2059 VKFVNNSGVT
+2059 IKFINNSGVT
-2069 TDFSTDGTEFSIANL
+2069 TDFSSDGTEFFIGNL
-2084 NTLTNGE
+2084 NTITNGE

-2096 HRNHGMHSSSNIV
+2096 HRNHGMHSSSNTV
-2109 TIRDISSDVDAVS
+2109 TIKDIKSDIDLVS
-2122 LTSQY
+2122 ITSQY
-2127 PSASGTSNEIVVSDA
+2127 PTTNGTSNELVLSDA
-2142 SEFATFENITVSAAY
+2142 SNFVTFENVIVSAAY
-2157 KGYLRILEE
+2157 KGYVRILNE
-2166 ILSYEGVNLST
+2166 ILSYEGVDLST
-2177 NTLTGVSREIDGT
+2177 NTLTGVSREIDST
-2190 KGFNYPVGTLV
+2190 KGFNYPIGTPV

-2219 LSDVDNTISNKI
+2219 LSDVSNTIQDKI
-2231 GVNHYYLKI
+2231 GVNHYYIKI

-2245 GNDRSL
+2245 GNDRSI

-2266 GGLNGKA
+2266 GGSNGKA

-2295 IRSAIRTVS
+2295 IRSSVRTVS

-2335 VIASKLNE
+2335 VIASKINE
-2343 TNYLTDLPGN
+2343 TSYLSDLPGN
-2353 KSLNVNA
+2353 RSLNVNT

-2375 SNNSLVLISNRVNN
+2375 SNNSLVLISNRVNS
-2389 PITDYANDP
+2389 PISNYANDP
-2398 RVNTISEDPNLFT
+2398 RVNTISDDPNLFT
-2411 YVSNQILLETAASS
+2411 YISNLIALETPASS

-2435 NESDLRAFYSIEN
+2435 NNSDIRAFYSIEN

-2469 SRNSNGSADAKM
+2469 DRNSDGSSDKKM
-2481 IKQDRFINNPLQSD
+2481 VKQDRFINSPLQSD
-2495 FKEYSFTIDLNQT
+2495 FKEYSFTTNLNET

-2525 VPIVRN
+2525 VPIIRN

>member
-14 DDFDKSNN
+14 DDFDKTDN
-22 YYRVLFKPGYPV
+22 YHKVLFKPGYPV

-55 HFFKEGAKVIP
+55 HFFREGAKVIP

-84 SGTPVN
+84 FGTPVN
-90 LYLNNLV
+90 LYLNDLIE
-97 GSIIYGRSSGVKA
+97 SIIYGRSSGVKA
-110 KVVKV
+110 KIVKV
-115 ITADESER
+115 ITAEDSER
-123 GNITLYVDYLESSSS
+123 GNITLYVDYLESSTS
-138 DFSAREF
+138 DFSKREF
-145 FDGEVLYSDSPI
+145 SDGEILYSDSPI

-174 FTNSTSTGSA
+174 STNSTSTGSA

-196 TFVEVQDEILILDQ
+196 AFVEVRDEILILDQ
-210 YNNTPSYRVGLL
+210 YDNKPSYRVGLSIS
-222 VNEEIATSD
+222 EEIITSD
-231 DDISLTDN
+231 DDFSLTDN
-239 AQGYNNYSAP
+239 AQGFNNYSAP
-249 GADRLKIT
+249 GADRLKIS
-257 ATLFKKDINDFG
+257 AILSKKDINDFD

-284 REINNTTDYNILGDE
+284 REINNNTDYNILGDE
-299 FAKRTFDESGHYYIK
+299 LAKRTFDESGHYYTK

-349 LAIYKVSPG
+349 LAIYKISPG

-367 DFQGPTLLDVPKPR
+367 DFQGPTLLDVLKPR

-396 PTITVDNVTGSPL
+396 PTLTVNNVTGSPL
-409 IDFNTSSTLSLRDE
+409 IDFNTSTTLSLRDD
-423 RVTNDAGSAA
+423 RVSNDPGSAA
-433 GTEIGVAR
+433 GNEIGIAR

-451 YDVPNLDTNRWDL
+451 YDVETLDTNRWDL

-473 KMTLNEPVT
+473 KLTLSEPVT
-482 LSIPTYI
+482 LTIPTYV
-489 QGSQT
+489 QGEQT
-494 GATGYLKES
+494 GATGYLKDS
-503 VSGLTTITVYQIKG
+503 VSGLSTITLYQIRG
-517 EFSEKENI
+517 QFSEKENI
-525 IFNSSDENQTSRYVT
+525 IFNNSDENESFRYVT
-540 DIRNYGISDVK
+540 DIKNYGISDIK
-551 SVYSSSVGSGITF
+551 SVYSSNVGSGITF
-564 TADAIQTISN
+564 TADTVQTVSN

-582 QSSGGISTVTVN
+582 QGSAGISTVTVN
-594 GANISG
+594 GDNISG
-600 IVTTGNLIR
+600 IVTTGNIIR

-615 STISYAKVD
+615 STISYAKVED
-624 QVSYLASEFEISLI
+624 VFFLASEFQISPV
-638 ESVQGVV
+638 ESVQGVA
-645 YGNLP
+645 YGSLP
-650 TTEINVNDLSVVTT
+650 TSEINVNDLSILTT
-664 KLQLNGDSGNSASNN
+664 RLQSSGDSGNVTSNN
-679 SLFSV
+679 SLFSI
-684 LPKSNIESVDLNESQ
+684 LPKSNIESVDLTESQ

-709 NITSNSTDPID
+709 TISSNSTDPID

-734 YILIRSDGTLET
+734 YILIRSNGSLET

-759 RLVINNLGTN
+759 RLVINNLGAN
-769 DTGAVLIAT
+769 DTGAILIAT
-778 LRKSKI
+778 IRKSKI
-784 KSKSKKKKVVDSII
+784 KSKNKKKKIVDSII
-798 IDKSSNSYSGIGQSS
+798 INKSSNSYSGIGQSS

-852 TSNPD
+852 SNDPD
-857 SPSATIGSMDGP
+857 SPSATIGSMDGA

-878 GETLV
+878 GETLI
-883 GTISGARALYVERKN
+883 GSISGARALYTEKKS
-898 DTSIGYIYENNNN
+898 DTSIGFIYENNIN
-911 FINGEL
+911 FTNGEL
-917 VKFSQSNVNG
+917 IKFTQSNVNG

-932 SVCSVNVTDRYK
+932 NTGSTNVTDRYK
-944 LDGGQR
+944 LDNGQR

-958 LVRNSSS
+958 LIRNAAS

-971 LKVFFMRGFFETS
+971 LKVFFMRGFFESS

-994 YTSFNYKNEIPSI
+994 YATFNYKNEIPTI
-1007 SGYRVTDLIDLRPR
+1007 AGYRVTDLIDLRPR
-1021 VSDYT
+1021 VGDYS

-1077 DKSFVIKYG
+1077 DKSFVVKYG
-1086 NSSDNPV
+1086 NPSDNPV

-1109 PPYLYNTS
+1109 PAYLYNTS
-1117 DARIEFVQHKRY
+1117 DAKIEFIQHKRY

-1160 FVDDSTGQNRF
+1160 FVDDGDGQNRF

-1186 DLSNGVKNSIDT
+1186 DLTNGVKNSIDT
-1198 QRGELRPSHYTTN
+1198 KRGELRPSHYTTN
-1211 LKLEAANSTIS
+1211 LKLEVANNTIT
-1222 GVGTSTQL
+1222 GIGTSSQS
-1230 NGDKRYAEIF
+1230 NGDKKYAEIF

-1275 FVKLWEGTIQLNPTV
+1275 FVKLWEGSIQLYPTV

-1324 EDGERLGVSPIIW
+1324 EDGERLGVSPVIW

-1350 VESNSSSSTS
+1350 VERNSSTS
-1360 SGTSTSNRQG
+1360 TSRGTSTSSRQG
-1370 TAAEFQRFTGQNA
+1370 TAAEFQRFTGQSA
-1383 ANGVPNTFRVG
+1383 ANGVPRTFRVG
-1394 EVRDTSTTTTVTT
+1394 EVRDTTTRRTVTT

-1427 TEQIDTESLGD
+1427 NEQIDTESLGD
-1438 RIVRRDVITFMR
+1438 RIVRRDIITFMR

-1484 VEIEMIS
+1484 IEIEMIS
-1491 GVFEVGETVIGR
+1491 GTFEVGETVIGG
-1503 QDFLLPNGA
+1503 LLN
-1512 TARIPIGIIF
+1512 TAVVGTNPEIISF

-1529 KYGPY
+1529 KYGEY
-1534 NNPSDFFDRNPYDR
+1534 DNPTDVFDRNPYNR
-1548 ETNIPESYS
+1548 EINIPEFYS
-1557 STSTILNID
+1557 STSTTLNID
-1566 TFSLSDESNTQFSGL
+1566 TFSLADESTPQFSGI

-1596 ATVTN
+1596 AIVTN

-1610 TLIGSYQVPNS
+1610 TLIGSYQVPSS
-1621 SIGNNPA
+1621 SIDSNPA

-1664 IDSTQEVTL
+1664 VDSTQEVTL

-1700 QTTVSSSTSSSN
+1700 QTTVSSSTSRSN

-1734 VYLTKVDLYFRTKD
+1734 VYITKVDLYFRTKD
-1748 EILPVTVQIREV
+1748 ETLPVTVQIREV

-1780 KIQTSEDASVATS
+1780 KINLSDDASVATS
-1793 FEFESP
+1793 FVFESP

-1876 EFATSGFVQMFNSDL
+1876 DFETSGFVQLFNSNL
-1891 PENLQVMTKDA
+1891 PENLQVMTKDP
-1902 LTVESN
+1902 LTIESN
-1908 KVKVSLSSTVTNTDL
+1908 KVKVSLSSTITNTDL

-1928 IIQQPAGLSTAF
+1928 VIQQPADLSTAF

-1954 NIVSSG
+1954 NIVAAG
-1960 VGYTGSNFTYTG
+1960 VGYTGSNTTYTG

-1982 VNATANITINNGGV
+1982 VNATANITINDGGV

-2009 YVVGDILEPISIG
+2009 YVVGDILEPISVG
-2022 SQNLGLG
+2022 AQNLGLG

-2044 IDNVQGEFSTISSDK
+2044 INNVQGEFTTVPSDK
-2059 VKFVNNSGVT
+2059 IKFVNNSGIT
-2069 TDFSTDGTEFSIANL
+2069 TDFSDDGTEFSISNI
-2084 NTLTNGE
+2084 NILTNGE

-2096 HRNHGMHSSSNIV
+2096 HRNHGMHSSSNNVI
-2109 TIRDISSDVDAVS
+2109 IRDIKSDIDQVS

-2127 PSASGTSNEIVVSDA
+2127 PSASGSSSEITISDA
-2142 SEFATFENITVSAAY
+2142 SEFTTFENVAVSALY
-2157 KGYLRILEE
+2157 KGYIKILDE

-2177 NTLTGVSREIDGT
+2177 NTLTGVSREIDST
-2190 KGFNYPVGTLV
+2190 KGFNYPVGTAV

-2213 INKTHN
+2213 INKTHD
-2219 LSDVDNTISNKI
+2219 LSDVDNTISDKI
-2231 GVNHYYLKI
+2231 GANHYYIKI
-2240 DMSSN
+2240 VMSSN
-2245 GNDRSL
+2245 GEDRSIS
-2251 NTGYGKLKFNRTKQS
+2251 TGYGKLKFNRTKQS
-2266 GGLNGKA
+2266 GGSIGKA
-2273 TYNIPFEAVIPNIR
+2273 TYNIPFEAIIPNIR
-2287 QIAPTGTG
+2287 QIAPVGTG
-2295 IRSAIRTVS
+2295 IRSSVRTVS

-2313 SFVDQGLQD
+2313 SFIDRGLQD
-2322 ITNSRIN
+2322 ITNSKIN

-2335 VIASKLNE
+2335 VVASKVNE

-2353 KSLNVNA
+2353 KSLNVNL

-2389 PITDYANDP
+2389 PISNYANDP
-2398 RVNTISEDPNLFT
+2398 RVNSISDDPTLFT
-2411 YVSNQILLETAASS
+2411 YISNQIALETAASS
-2425 IKILLDGYVH
+2425 IKVLLDGYIH
-2435 NESDLRAFYSIEN
+2435 NKSDLRAFYAIEN

-2469 SRNSNGSADAKM
+2469 GKNSNGSPDKKM
-2481 IKQDRFINNPLQSD
+2481 TKQDRYINNPLQSD
-2495 FKEYSFTIDLNQT
+2495 FKEYTFTIDLNQT

-2525 VPIVRN
+2525 VPIIRN

>member
-1 MPQET
+1 
-6 NLNVSPYF
+6 
-14 DDFDKSNN
+14 
-22 YYRVLFKPGYPV
+22 
-34 QARELTTL
+34 
-42 QSILQNQVEQFGS
+42 
-55 HFFKEGAKVIP
+55 
-66 GQLTYVS
+66 
-73 NFYAVEINSEF
+73 
-84 SGTPVN
+84 
-90 LYLNNLV
+90 
-97 GSIIYGRSSGVKA
+97 
-110 KVVKV
+110 
-115 ITADESER
+115 
-123 GNITLYVDYLESSSS
+123 
-138 DFSAREF
+138 
-145 FDGEVLYSDSPI
+145 
-157 QFGNTF
+157 
-163 ISSGEGFASTI
+163 
-174 FTNSTSTGSA
+174 
-184 FALSNGVYFLRG
+184 
-196 TFVEVQDEILILDQ
+196 
-210 YNNTPSYRVGLL
+210 
-222 VNEEIATSD
+222 
-231 DDISLTDN
+231 
-239 AQGYNNYSAP
+239 
-249 GADRLKIT
+249 
-257 ATLFKKDINDFG
+257 
-269 NANFVQLATV
+269 
-279 QNGIL
+279 
-284 REINNTTDYNILGDE
+284 
-299 FAKRTFDESGHYYIK
+299 
-314 SFTTY
+314 
-319 CKESLNDGI
+319 
-328 GNGGIFKEGELTYS
+328 
-342 GSVPSED
+342 
-349 LAIYKVSPG
+349 
-358 KAYVKGYEV
+358 
-367 DFQGPTLLDVPKPR
+367 
-381 TTKTIQSQAVNFGFN
+381 
-396 PTITVDNVTGSPL
+396 
-409 IDFNTSSTLSLRDE
+409 
-423 RVTNDAGSAA
+423 
-433 GTEIGVAR
+433 
-441 VYDFVLEQGG
+441 
-451 YDVPNLDTNRWDL
+451 
-464 TLFDVQTYS
+464 
-473 KMTLNEPVT
+473 
-482 LSIPTYI
+482 
-489 QGSQT
+489 
-494 GATGYLKES
+494 
-503 VSGLTTITVYQIKG
+503 
-517 EFSEKENI
+517 
-525 IFNSSDENQTSRYVT
+525 
-540 DIRNYGISDVK
+540 
-551 SVYSSSVGSGITF
+551 
-564 TADAIQTISN
+564 
-574 IIGNATIT
+574 
-582 QSSGGISTVTVN
+582 
-594 GANISG
+594 
-600 IVTTGNLIR
+600 
-609 YSQPGI
+609 
-615 STISYAKVD
+615 
-624 QVSYLASEFEISLI
+624 
-638 ESVQGVV
+638 
-645 YGNLP
+645 
-650 TTEINVNDLSVVTT
+650 
-664 KLQLNGDSGNSASNN
+664 
-679 SLFSV
+679 
-684 LPKSNIESVDLNESQ
+684 
-699 ITIRKQFSNI
+699 
-709 NITSNSTDPID
+709 
-720 AGQNEVFLPFDEER
+720 
-734 YILIRSDGTLET
+734 
-746 LTSDKFEFQSGST
+746 
-759 RLVINNLGTN
+759 
-769 DTGAVLIAT
+769 
-778 LRKSKI
+778 
-784 KSKSKKKKVVDSII
+784 
-798 IDKSSNSYSGIGQSS
+798 
-813 TNDGLTYGN
+813 
-822 YPYGTR
+822 
-828 VQDKEI
+828 
-834 CLNYPDINLLY
+834 
-845 GVFESKD
+845 
-852 TSNPD
+852 
-857 SPSATIGSMDGP
+857 
-869 TATTNDLII
+869 
-878 GETLV
+878 
-883 GTISGARALYVERKN
+883 
-898 DTSIGYIYENNNN
+898 
-911 FINGEL
+911 
-917 VKFSQSNVNG
+917 
-927 VIGSI
+927 
-932 SVCSVNVTDRYK
+932 
-944 LDGGQR
+944 
-950 ETYIDYSR
+950 
-958 LVRNSSS
+958 
-965 PEPERK
+965 
-971 LKVFFMRGFFETS
+971 
-984 DDGDITTVNS
+984 
-994 YTSFNYKNEIPSI
+994 
-1007 SGYRVTDLIDLRPR
+1007 
-1021 VSDYT
+1021 
-1026 VSEGNRS
+1026 
-1033 PFEFEGRDF
+1033 
-1042 SGSNHSSKNIISS
+1042 
-1055 DESLILTYSYYLPR
+1055 
-1069 IDRIYLSK
+1069 
-1077 DKSFVIKYG
+1077 
-1086 NSSDNPV
+1086 
-1093 LPEEV
+1093 
-1098 SGAMNIANIYL
+1098 
-1109 PPYLYNTS
+1109 
-1117 DARIEFVQHKRY
+1117 
-1129 QMRDIFNLESRIKN
+1129 
-1143 LEYYTSLSLL
+1143 
-1153 ETNTQNL
+1153 
-1160 FVDDSTGQNRF
+1160 
-1171 KSGFYVDNFGSLLTQ
+1171 
-1186 DLSNGVKNSIDT
+1186 
-1198 QRGELRPSHYTTN
+1198 
-1211 LKLEAANSTIS
+1211 
-1222 GVGTSTQL
+1222 
-1230 NGDKRYAEIF
+1230 
-1240 GSNIKRSG
+1240 
-1248 DVVTLDYSETSW
+1248 
-1260 LRQPFATRTENVTPF
+1260 
-1275 FVKLWEGTIQLNPTV
+1275 
-1290 DVWIDTNR
+1290 
-1298 LELNNVEMEGSFLG
+1298 MEGSFLG
-1312 IAEALRT
+1312 VAEALRA
-1319 EISTN
+1319 EITTS
-1324 EDGERLGVSPIIW
+1324 EDGERLGVSPVIW
-1337 NSWETTGVDLNRR
+1337 NSWETTGVDVSASISL
-1350 VESNSSSSTS
+1350 SQSTSSSSSSQLVGPFIPEFGRAAQETTTS
-1360 SGTSTSNRQG
+1360 
-1370 TAAEFQRFTGQNA
+1370 
-1383 ANGVPNTFRVG
+1383 
-1394 EVRDTSTTTTVTT
+1394 STTTSASINVGVS
-1407 TNTFMDIRLDQQRTG
+1407 LDQQRTG
-1422 IQNTV
+1422 IQNNV
-1427 TEQIDTESLGD
+1427 REQIDTESLGD
-1438 RIVRRDVITFMR
+1438 RIIRRDVITFMR

-1484 VEIEMIS
+1484 IEMEMIS
-1491 GVFEVGETVIGR
+1491 GTFEVGETVIGILSGGTR
-1503 QDFLLPNGA
+1503 LD
-1512 TARIPIGIIF
+1512 TISF

-1534 NNPSDFFDRNPYDR
+1534 NNPTDIFDRNPYNR
-1548 ETNIPESYS
+1548 EVNIPESYS

-1566 TFSLSDESNTQFSGL
+1566 TFSLVDESNTQFSGRL
-1581 IKQSMTLRGL
+1581 KQSMTLRGL
-1591 SSGAE
+1591 NSGAE

-1601 VRLVTDRVG
+1601 VRLVTDRIG
-1610 TLIGSYQVPNS
+1610 TLIGSYQIPNS
-1621 SIGNNPA
+1621 VAENGPA

-1642 TNSQIPGVV
+1642 INSQIPGVV

-1664 IDSTQEVTL
+1664 VDSTQEVTL
-1673 SLRNARVEVDD
+1673 SLRNARVDVDD

-1689 RALSDSALLDT
+1689 RTLSDSASASDSR
-1700 QTTVSSSTSSSN
+1700 TTTSTSS
-1712 PRLTGEYRDP
+1712 RLTGEYRDP

-1748 EILPVTVQIREV
+1748 ETLPVTVQIREV

-2127 PSASGTSNEIVVSDA
+2127 PSASGASNEIVVSDA

>member
-14 DDFDKSNN
+14 DDFDKDKNHH
-22 YYRVLFKPGYPV
+22 RVLFKPGYPV

-73 NFYAVEINSEF
+73 NFYAVEINIEF
-84 SGTPVN
+84 SGVPVS
-90 LYLNNLV
+90 LYLDNLV
-97 GSIIYGRSSGVKA
+97 DTVIYGRTSGVKA

-115 ITADESER
+115 ITSEESER
-123 GNITLYVDYLESSSS
+123 GNATLYVDYLESSSS
-138 DFSAREF
+138 DLSKREF
-145 FDGEVLYSDSPI
+145 DNGEVLYSETAI
-157 QFGNTF
+157 QIGNTF
-163 ISSGEGFASTI
+163 ISPSEGFATTI
-174 FTNSTSTGSA
+174 SENSTSTGSA

-210 YNNTPSYRVGLL
+210 YTNTPSYRVGLL
-222 VNEEIATSD
+222 INEEIITSD
-231 DDISLTDN
+231 EDISLTDN
-239 AQGYNNYSAP
+239 SQGYSNYSAP
-249 GADRLKIT
+249 GADRLKIS
-257 ATLFKKDINDFG
+257 ATLFKKDINDFD

-279 QNGIL
+279 QNGVL
-284 REINNTTDYNILGDE
+284 REINNNTDYNILGDE
-299 FAKRTFDESGHYYIK
+299 LARRTFDESGHYYIK

-319 CKESLNDGI
+319 CKESLNNGL
-328 GNGGIFKEGELTYS
+328 GNGGIFKSGELTYS

-367 DFQGPTLLDVPKPR
+367 EFQGPTFLNAPKPR
-381 TTKTIQSQAVNFGFN
+381 TTKTIESQSVNFGFG
-396 PTITVDNVTGSPL
+396 PTLIVNNVTGSPL
-409 IDFNTSSTLSLRDE
+409 IDFNTTTTLSLRDE
-423 RVTNDAGSAA
+423 RVTSDPGSAP
-433 GTEIGVAR
+433 GNEIGVAR

-451 YDVPNLDTNRWDL
+451 YDVQNLDTNQWDL
-464 TLFDVQTYS
+464 SLFDVQTYS
-473 KMTLNEPVT
+473 KITVNEPIT
-482 LSIPTYI
+482 LSIPTYVR
-489 QGSQT
+489 GSQT

-503 VSGLTTITVYQIKG
+503 VSSASTITVYQVKG

-525 IFNSSDENQTSRYVT
+525 IFSGSDENEFSRYIT
-540 DIRNYGISDVK
+540 DIRNYGISDIK

-564 TADAIQTISN
+564 TADTIQSDSSFIGISSISAN
-574 IIGNATIT
+574 I
-582 QSSGGISTVTVN
+582 GGISTVTVS
-594 GANISG
+594 GTNISG
-600 IVTTGNLIR
+600 IITTGNLIK

-615 STISYAKVD
+615 STISYAKVGN
-624 QVSYLASEFEISLI
+624 VNYLTREFEISPV
-638 ESVQGVV
+638 ENVSGVV
-645 YGNLP
+645 YGDLP
-650 TTEINVNDLSVVTT
+650 TSPVNITDLSVLTT
-664 KLQLNGDSGNSASNN
+664 KLQLTGSSGNSSSNN

-684 LPKSNIESVDLNESQ
+684 LPKSNIESVDLTGSQ
-699 ITIRKQFSNI
+699 LTIRRQFNNI
-709 NITSNSTDPID
+709 NISSNSTDPID
-720 AGQNEVFLPFDEER
+720 AGTNEVFLPFDEER
-734 YILIRSDGTLET
+734 YILIRSDGSLET
-746 LTSDKFEFQSGST
+746 LTSDRFDFQSGST
-759 RLVINNLGTN
+759 RLIINNLGAN

-778 LRKSKI
+778 LRKTKI
-784 KSKSKKKKVVDSII
+784 KSKSKKKKIVDSII
-798 IDKSSNSYSGIGQSS
+798 IDKSSGSYSGIGQST

-828 VQDKEI
+828 VQDIEI
-834 CLNYPDINLLY
+834 CLNYPDVNLLY
-845 GVFESKD
+845 AVFESKD

-857 SPSATIGSMDGP
+857 SPSATIGSMDGA
-869 TATTNDLII
+869 TSTTNDLII

-883 GTISGARALYVERKN
+883 GTISGARALYVERKS
-898 DTSIGYIYENNNN
+898 DTSIGYIYENNIN

-917 VKFSQSNVNG
+917 VKFDQSNVNG

-932 SVCSVNVTDRYK
+932 NQGSTNVTDRYR
-944 LDGGQR
+944 LDNGQKQ
-950 ETYIDYSR
+950 TYFDYSR
-958 LVRNSSS
+958 IIRNLDS

-971 LKVFFMRGFFETS
+971 IKVYFMRGFFDPS
-984 DDGDITTVNS
+984 DDGDITTTNS
-994 YTSFNYKNEIPSI
+994 YTSFDYTNEIPSI

-1021 VSDYT
+1021 VKDYT

-1033 PFEFEGRDF
+1033 PFEFDGRDF

-1069 IDRIYLSK
+1069 IDRIYLNK
-1077 DKSFVIKYG
+1077 DKSFSVKYG
-1086 NSSDNPV
+1086 NPSDNPV

-1109 PPYLYNTS
+1109 PAYLYNTS

-1143 LEYYTSLSLL
+1143 LEYYTSLSML

-1160 FVDDSTGQNRF
+1160 FVDDGTGQNRF
-1171 KSGFYVDNFGSLLTQ
+1171 KSGFYVDNFTSLLTQ
-1186 DLSNGVKNSIDT
+1186 DLSNGVKNSIDVT
-1198 QRGELRPSHYTTN
+1198 RGELRPSHYTTN
-1211 LKLEAANSTIS
+1211 LKLEVANNTIT
-1222 GVGTSTQL
+1222 GIGTSTQS

-1275 FVKLWEGTIQLNPTV
+1275 FVKLWEGSIQLYPSV
-1290 DVWIDTNR
+1290 DVWIDVNKM
-1298 LELNNVEMEGSFLG
+1298 EIANVDMEGSFSG
-1312 IAEALRT
+1312 VAEALRT

-1324 EDGERLGVSPIIW
+1324 EDGERLGVSPVIW

-1350 VESNSSSSTS
+1350 VEVNSSTSTS
-1360 SGTSTSNRQG
+1360 SGTSNSVRQG
-1370 TAAEFQRFTGQNA
+1370 NAAEFQRFVGQVPSG
-1383 ANGVPNTFRVG
+1383 GVPRTFRVG
-1394 EVRDTSTTTTVTT
+1394 ETSDFSTTTTVTT

-1427 TEQIDTESLGD
+1427 SEQIDTESLGD
-1438 RIVRRDVITFMR
+1438 RIVRRDIVSFMR
-1450 SRNIEFTSRQMKPY
+1450 SRNIEFTSRRMKPF
-1464 TEVYPFFDGVNVSD
+1464 TQVYSFFDGVNVSD
-1478 YCFSKL
+1478 FCFSKL
-1484 VEIEMIS
+1484 IEIEMIS
-1491 GVFEVGETVIGR
+1491 GTFSVGETVIG
-1503 QDFLLPNGA
+1503 QIDEISTNSN
-1512 TARIPIGIIF
+1512 TAVF

-1534 NNPSDFFDRNPYDR
+1534 NAPTDFFDRNPYNR
-1548 ETNIPESYS
+1548 EVNIPEFYS
-1557 STSTILNID
+1557 STSTTLNVD
-1566 TFSLSDESNTQFSGL
+1566 TLSLAEESNTTFSG
-1581 IKQSMTLRGL
+1581 IVKQNMILRGQ

-1596 ATVTN
+1596 ARVTN
-1601 VRLVTDRVG
+1601 VRLVTDRLG
-1610 TLIGSYQVPNS
+1610 TLIGSYQVPN
-1621 SIGNNPA
+1621 GFEGTPQ

-1664 IDSTQEVTL
+1664 VDSSQEVTL
-1673 SLRNARVEVDD
+1673 SLRNARVDVDD

-1689 RALSDSALLDT
+1689 TALSDSALLDS
-1700 QTTVSSSTSSSN
+1700 QTTVSSTTTTSN

-1734 VYLTKVDLYFRTKD
+1734 VFLTKVDIYFRTKD
-1748 EILPVTVQIREV
+1748 ETLPVTVQIREV

-1769 LPFSEVELTPD
+1769 LAFSEVELTPD
-1780 KIQTSEDASVATS
+1780 KVLLSEDASVATS
-1793 FEFESP
+1793 FVFESP

-1876 EFATSGFVQMFNSDL
+1876 NFTSSGFVQMFNSDL
-1891 PENLQVMTKDA
+1891 PENLQVMTKDP
-1902 LTVESN
+1902 LTIQSN
-1908 KVKVSLSSTVTNTDL
+1908 RVMVSLSSTITNTDL
-1923 SLGNT
+1923 TLGNT
-1928 IIQQPAGLSTAF
+1928 IIQQPAGLSTVT

-1954 NIVSSG
+1954 NVVNSG
-1960 VGYTGSNFTYTG
+1960 VGYTGSNVTYTG

-1982 VNATANITINNGGV
+1982 FNATANITINNGGV
-1996 VAAGA
+1996 VASGTTVAD
-2001 TILVGGSG
+2001 GGFG

-2022 SQNLGLG
+2022 TQNLGLG

-2044 IDNVQGEFSTISSDK
+2044 IDNVQGEFSTISSNK
-2059 VKFVNNSGVT
+2059 IKFINNSGVT
-2069 TDFSTDGTEFSIANL
+2069 TDFSDNGTELSIDNL
-2084 NTLTNGE
+2084 NPITSGDHL
-2091 HIKVF
+2091 KVF

-2109 TIRDISSDVDAVS
+2109 TLRDIRSDVDVVS

-2127 PSASGTSNEIVVSDA
+2127 PSATGNGAEISVSDA
-2142 SEFATFENITVSAAY
+2142 NDFLTFENIPVSATY
-2157 KGYLRILEE
+2157 KGYIRISNEL
-2166 ILSYEGVNLST
+2166 LSYEGVNLST

-2190 KGFNYPVGTLV
+2190 KGFNYPIGTSV

-2219 LSDVDNTISNKI
+2219 LSDVDSTILNPI
-2231 GVNHYYLKI
+2231 GVNYYYVKI
-2240 DMSSN
+2240 DMSAN
-2245 GNDRSL
+2245 GVDRSDNVL
-2251 NTGYGKLKFNRTKQS
+2251 YPKLKFNRTKQV
-2266 GGLNGKA
+2266 GLLNGKA
-2273 TYNIPFEAVIPNIR
+2273 SYNIPFEAIIPNIK
-2287 QIAPTGTG
+2287 QIAPTGTS
-2295 IRSAIRTVS
+2295 IKSAVRTVRGS
-2304 GTSLGGNEV
+2304 SLGGNEV
-2313 SFVDQGLQD
+2313 SFVDMGLQD

-2335 VIASKLNE
+2335 VIASKVNE

-2360 FFTSSDSRISPSIDL
+2360 FMATTDSRISPAIDL
-2375 SNNSLVLISNRVNN
+2375 SNNSLVLISNRINSPVS
-2389 PITDYANDP
+2389 DYANDP
-2398 RVNTISEDPNLFT
+2398 RVNTISDDPNLFT
-2411 YVSNQILLETAASS
+2411 YISNRISLESPASS
-2425 IKILLDGYVH
+2425 IKILLDAYLH
-2435 NESDLRAFYSIEN
+2435 NASDLRAFFSIED

-2461 DTNGTVID
+2461 DTNGSIID
-2469 SRNSNGSADAKM
+2469 ARNSDGSSDKKM
-2481 IKQDRFINNPLQSD
+2481 LKQDRFINNPSISD
-2495 FKEYSFTIDLNQT
+2495 FKEYSFTVDLNES
-2508 FKQFRIK
+2508 FKQFRVK
-2515 LIGTSENQAY
+2515 LIGTSENQSF
-2525 VPIVRN
+2525 VPIIRN